1 MAYYADNARKLH
13 KIVDSILLKF
23 GGISDKD
30 LDDFYSLANE
40 VFVDVMRRYDGSQSF
55 DTFLYFCLF
64 NKIKTE
70 ITRRNREKRKAD
82 RMSISIDT
90 PIDGDEN
97 STIGDTIADSFSVER
112 EIFEKD
118 EAGYSRRMLTYLNRL
133 STLQKEVLRLSI
145 AGYLPG
151 EVKAELHIN
160 EKQYADCCAA
170 IRSYRN
176 VSVLF

>member
-1 MAYYADNARKLH
+1 MFTK
-13 KIVDSILLKF
+13 V
-23 GGISDKD
+23 
-30 LDDFYSLANE
+30 
-40 VFVDVMRRYDGSQSF
+40 
-55 DTFLYFCLF
+55 FCLF